1 MEVFFKNIIENNSNG
16 FIVLNEKKEIVYAN
30 KNITDIYGLDT
41 EKKVGDYLKC
51 TYTLNEDESCQNTS
65 NCSFCSINKAINK
78 VIKYKKDE
86 VLSEV
91 LFDSSRKKMKLNCKI
106 YSSSNFIV
114 LEFLNLSDEEEK
126 LKYLTRILDHS
137 HDLLF
142 YKDSSLKYKY
152 LNKSFAD
159 FFEKEKTAIYNKTD
173 EELLPENLYSQCL
186 KSDLEAMKKG
196 SYIGVEKFGDRD
208 YQVLKEFIDGG
219 VLGVVKDITE
229 ELKQTRL
236 AEIDTL
242 TNLYNRRRFLKMID
256 YIYENKIDEYF
267 LLLIDLDDLRN
278 LNNNFGHLKGD
289 EYLKKLGNIFNSHSE
304 GLFFRIGGDEF
315 AALIQRDEIKVEHF
329 LKELYEELNDL
340 KLNPKL
346 SISIG
351 VSKINTKI
359 SYLENY
365 SIVDKLLYQSK
376 CSGKNCYTLK

>member
-1 MEVFFKNIIENNSNG
+1 NIIENNSNG

-51 TYTLNEDESCQNTS
+51 TYTLNEDEHCQNTS
-65 NCSFCSINKAINK
+65 NCTFCSINKAINK

-86 VLSEV
+86 VLSEF

-142 YKDSSLKYKY
+142 YKDSSLRYKY

-196 SYIGVEKFGDRD
+196 SYIGVENFGDRE

-289 EYLKKLGNIFNSHSE
+289 EYLKELGNIFNSHSE

-329 LKELYEELNDL
+329 LKELYEELYDL

>member
-1 MEVFFKNIIENNSNG
+1 
-16 FIVLNEKKEIVYAN
+16 
-30 KNITDIYGLDT
+30 
-41 EKKVGDYLKC
+41 
-51 TYTLNEDESCQNTS
+51 
-65 NCSFCSINKAINK
+65 
-78 VIKYKKDE
+78 
-86 VLSEV
+86 
-91 LFDSSRKKMKLNCKI
+91 
-106 YSSSNFIV
+106 
-114 LEFLNLSDEEEK
+114 
-126 LKYLTRILDHS
+126 

-278 LNNNFGHLKGD
+278 LNNNHGHLKGD

-346 SISIG
+346 SISTG